1 MIFSNYGN
9 SISQLFLLK
18 TKKSLLPCPLAS
30 NLINE
35 SRAVPVGFPWLVIFF
50 FSGNLYI
57 IILTPQN
64 SDSSSVTS
72 PFPSP
77 LSRQFWSESFILRCW
92 NFSPPSLPLLHIPI
106 HASNLFSNVS
116 DLLALSFMSLPFI
129 FLIPLP
135 SSLWS
140 MLWGRAA
147 PWFASQRFVLQPCL
161 PII

>member
-50 FSGNLYI
+50 FLE
-57 IILTPQN
+57 TC
-64 SDSSSVTS
+64 T
-72 PFPSP
+72 
-77 LSRQFWSESFILRCW
+77 LS
-92 NFSPPSLPLLHIPI
+92 SLPPKTQTPAVSPHRSLLPSVGSFDQNHSFFAAEIFLCLPPFLHIPI